1 MSPPQYAHLLRW
13 ENSWSSQSS
22 SKRRRRCHQWSRTWW
37 VLCWLEWKRGTLRSC
52 RRRKPRKRILY
63 RTRQGPCRRRKSG
76 SPWQKTTKAAR
87 PPSSTGKGQKKG
99 TRIGEG
105 AIIEVAVHPRPSS
118 WWPLVIRKT
127 SWGRHWLHRCRANC
141 AGVRSHCNF
150 FLFLT
155 RQSLPHWLSPYG
167 KEICELAA
175 SETGTQLRHPQVRLV
190 YHRRFQNLSLA
201 RWCIG
206 IGGLWNLNSQN
217 PFKLS
222 LGIYFLPTSKP
233 RNFTVLQSIFVKK
246 KKTWT
251 LPYDGPK

>member
-1 MSPPQYAHLLRW
+1 MSKEEIGESMA
-13 ENSWSSQSS
+13 ENNQSGPATVI
-22 SKRRRRCHQWSRTWW
+22 H
-37 VLCWLEWKRGTLRSC
+37 
-52 RRRKPRKRILY
+52 
-63 RTRQGPCRRRKSG
+63 RQGAKEGDTHRR
-76 SPWQKTTKAAR
+76 
-87 PPSSTGKGQKKG
+87 
-99 TRIGEG
+99 
-105 AIIEVAVHPRPSS
+105 
-118 WWPLVIRKT
+118 
-127 SWGRHWLHRCRANC
+127 GRHHRGCYHPLGGRWSFARHRGAVTGFTVVVPTALVC
-141 AGVRSHCNF
+141 GLIVIF

>member
-1 MSPPQYAHLLRW
+1 MNETVTVRLKIKKYGGTHVSSPICPSPPLR
-13 ENSWSSQSS
+13 EFVIEPVIV
-22 SKRRRRCHQWSRTWW
+22 K
-37 VLCWLEWKRGTLRSC
+37 
-52 RRRKPRKRILY
+52 
-63 RTRQGPCRRRKSG
+63 
-76 SPWQKTTKAAR
+76 TKAALPSVIKNMVGAVLTGMEKGNAPIMSKEEIGESMAENNQSGPATVIHR
-87 PPSSTGKGQKKG
+87 QGAKEGDTHRRGRHHRGCCTSST
-99 TRIGEG
+99 ILL
-105 AIIEVAVHPRPSS
+105 VAAGFTVVVPTG
-118 WWPLVIRKT
+118 LVCGLI
-127 SWGRHWLHRCRANC
+127 
-141 AGVRSHCNF
+141 VIF